1 MKEKIKHYAP
11 KGPRLFVDFSTD
23 GAVCEFPYTLK
34 LAIRSAI
41 EKTLRYE
48 EFSADAEVSVTLCD
62 NESIR
67 MLNSSYRN
75 KDSATDVLSF
85 PLYERDEL
93 FGVTEGDERI
103 PLGDIV
109 ISCERAKEQAAELGN
124 SFIREVSFLAV
135 HSTLHLL
142 GYDHELSPE
151 DEEDMC
157 QRQRKII
164 KAWEEENKQ

>member
-1 MKEKIKHYAP
+1 MSKSIKHYSP
-11 KGPRLFVDFSTD
+11 TGPRLFLDFSTD
-23 GAVCEFPYTLK
+23 GAVKEFPYTLK
-34 LAIRSAI
+34 MAIRSAI
-41 EKTLRYE
+41 ENTLLYE
-48 EFSADAEVSVTLCD
+48 EISFDTEISVTLCD

-93 FGVTEGDERI
+93 LDVGETDERI

-109 ISCERAKEQAAELGN
+109 ISCERAREQAAELGN
-124 SFIREVSFLAV
+124 SYIREVAFLAV

-142 GYDHELSPE
+142 GYDHELSPT

-157 QRQRKII
+157 NRQRNII
-164 KAWEEENKQ
+164 KAWEEENQP

>member
-1 MKEKIKHYAP
+1 MSKMIKHYSP
-11 KGPRLFVDFSTD
+11 TGPRLFIGFSTD
-23 GAVCEFPYTLK
+23 GEVNAFPYTLK
-34 LAIRSAI
+34 MAIRSAI
-41 EKTLRYE
+41 EKTLLYE
-48 EFSADAEVSVTLCD
+48 EFCADAEVSVTLCD

-93 FGVTEGDERI
+93 FDVSEGDECI

-109 ISCERAKEQAAELGN
+109 ISCERAKEQAIELGN
-124 SFIREVSFLAV
+124 SYIREVAFLAV

-142 GYDHELSPE
+142 GYDHELSPA

-157 QRQRKII
+157 ERQRKII
-164 KAWEEENKQ
+164 KAWEEENKR

>member
-1 MKEKIKHYAP
+1 MSKKIKHYSP
-11 KGPRLFVDFSTD
+11 TGPRLFLGFSTD
-23 GAVCEFPYTLK
+23 GGVCEFPYTLK
-34 LAIRSAI
+34 MAIRRAI
-41 EKTLRYE
+41 EITLLYE
-48 EFSADAEVSVTLCD
+48 EVSFEAEVSVTLCD

-93 FGVTEGDERI
+93 SSVGEADGRI

-109 ISCERAKEQAAELGN
+109 ISRERAAQQAKELGN
-124 SFIREVSFLAV
+124 NFIREVAFLAV

-142 GYDHELSPE
+142 GYDHELSPA

-157 QRQRKII
+157 NRQRNII
-164 KAWEEENKQ
+164 KAWEEEI

>member
-1 MKEKIKHYAP
+1 MSKKIKHYSP
-11 KGPRLFVDFSTD
+11 RGPRLFLDFSTD
-23 GAVCEFPYTLK
+23 GAVTEFPYMLK
-34 LAIRSAI
+34 MAIRDAI
-41 EKTLRYE
+41 EKTLLYE
-48 EFSADAEVSVTLCD
+48 EFCADAEVSVTLCD

-93 FGVTEGDERI
+93 LGVSGGDGRI

-109 ISCERAKEQAAELGN
+109 ISCERASEQAVELGN
-124 SFIREVSFLAV
+124 SFVREVAFLAV

-142 GYDHELSPE
+142 GYDHELSPA

-157 QRQRKII
+157 ERQRKII
-164 KAWEEENKQ
+164 KAWEKERKQ